1 MEQWQF
7 KQIIEQ
13 IEQFKQTIEETK
25 LYRYS
30 QLKLN
35 HIQLKYLPENITSL
49 IHLTELDLGYNQ
61 LEALPE
67 TIGNLL
73 NLVELKLHN
82 NRIKRLPDSTANLT
96 KLMTLNLDG
105 NPLADLSILQYLPS
119 LKIVTISNVRLPR
132 RYWTK
137 INDWKAE
144 WLLDEDTVEIRRTLI
159 EVIGYEKIFK
169 ELDAFTIDSWREYT
183 LLEISNIQ
191 NIYDNGWEPIG
202 TESMLLLRMI
212 CPSTGHVHILRVP
225 PEMVSAEDAIVW
237 VNHGIHPDQFNV
249 QT

>member
-13 IEQFKQTIEETK
+13 IEQLKQTIEETK

-35 HIQLKYLPENITSL
+35 YIQLKYLPDNITSL
-49 IHLTELDLGYNQ
+49 THLTELDLGYNQ
-61 LEALPE
+61 LEYLPE

-73 NLVELKLHN
+73 NLVELKLRN
-82 NRIKRLPDSTANLT
+82 NRIKRLPDGMANLT
-96 KLMTLNLDG
+96 KLTTLHLDG
-105 NPLADLSILQYLPS
+105 NPLIDLSILQYLPS
-119 LKIVTISNVRLPR
+119 LEIVTISNVRLPR

-144 WLLDEDTVEIRRTLI
+144 WLLDEDNLEIRRTLI
-159 EVIGYEKIFK
+159 EVIGHEQIFQ

-183 LLEISNIQ
+183 LIEIGNIQ
-191 NIYDNGWEPIG
+191 NIYDNGEPIG

-237 VNHGIHPDQFNV
+237 VNYGIHPDQFTV